1 MTQIWK
7 PQSPDIHRYWLDTI
21 LEEAS
26 DKLTKWESNF
36 LVGIEKALDFG
47 WILSEAQEATLEK
60 IYAEKTP

>member
-7 PQSPDIHRYWLDTI
+7 PQSPEVHRYWLNTI

-26 DKLTKWESNF
+26 DKLTDWETNFISN
-36 LVGIEKALDFG
+36 IERILDFG